1 MNKKK
6 QVIIVTSDAGNIGKT
21 LIASLI
27 LETLRLNKR
36 VDAYVC
42 DRNFQALYTRYGKK
56 VKGSLIPLDE
66 QNASDGVA
74 FLDISNPEEKSK
86 FGASLNT
93 KSDYIVFDLPANA
106 TEALSTSLGTAQDFL
121 DFMEYGNAEPIFVCP
136 IKDEKSIKSYEALR
150 DTFPGQRFIAVINAG
165 FIKATDGE
173 KSGSATIKS
182 LKERFADV
190 EHFTIDETLTPSI
203 FELLK
208 VSTLREVYV
217 PRSERTSDDGQLI
230 KGDNEFLAKDM
241 RDQFKLNRFIT
252 DTRKQIEILFN

>member
-21 LIASLI
+21 LIASVI
-27 LETLRLNKR
+27 LETLRLDRK

-42 DRNFQALYTRYGKK
+42 DKNFQALYARYGKK
-56 VKGSLIPLDE
+56 AKGSLIPLDE
-66 QNASDGVA
+66 QNATDGVA

-136 IKDEKSIKSYEALR
+136 IKDEKSIKSYEALQE
-150 DTFPGQRFIAVINAG
+150 TFPGQRFISVINAG

-173 KSGSATIKS
+173 KAGLATIKA
-182 LKERFADV
+182 LKERFKDE
-190 EHFTIDETLTPSI
+190 EHFTIEESLTPSI
-203 FELLK
+203 FDLLK
-208 VSTLREVYV
+208 SNTLREVYV
-217 PRSERTSDDGQLI
+217 PRSERTSADGKLI
-230 KGDNEFLAKDM
+230 QGDNEFLAKDM

-252 DTRKQIEILFN
+252 DTRKEVERLFD